1 MMSKVKVALAT
12 TQCRISILDITM
24 YQVEFKNLVKQKF
37 NLFFREYLLSIK
49 QFIISTIKDN
59 DDNLKKLSEVK
70 EKSVES
76 IIGVL
81 TRCQAMDIFY
91 TNYCKQESF

>member
-24 YQVEFKNLVKQKF
+24 YQAEFKNLVKQKF

-70 EKSVES
+70 KR
-76 IIGVL
+76 VL
-81 TRCQAMDIFY
+81 NLLLVF
-91 TNYCKQESF
+91 